1 MTGLLQP
8 LLIDADSIFDTV
20 REPLLV
26 LSADLRLCKAN
37 DSFYKTFQTT
47 PEETLGRLIFDL
59 GDHQWRAPELQTLL
73 KDILSKNTEFHD
85 FEIIQEF
92 PGIGPKTML
101 LNARRI
107 SNGSEPTPFILLAI
121 DDITERRR
129 SRHFNFAHDLLC
141 VGTVDGFF
149 VDVNIEFQKVL
160 GYSREELL
168 SKPFVEFVH
177 PEDRA
182 ETARVMD
189 QLRSGHDL
197 ARFQNRYRCRNGTY
211 RYFDW
216 TCPAPLIGEHVLY
229 SAARD
234 ITDLVQIDRERLR
247 LNDELTR
254 SNADLEQFAY
264 VASHD
269 LQEPLRAVAGCV
281 QIIQKRFKGK
291 LDSSADELIGH
302 AVDGATR
309 MQNLIGDLLEY
320 SRISRKGGAFVHTDL
335 NVALE
340 QALKNLEISL
350 HETDALVTHDSLP
363 TVVADRGQMTRLFQN
378 LLSNA
383 LKFRGASK
391 PIIHVS
397 AEHKDKAWRVSVRD
411 NGIGIQKE
419 YLERVFILF
428 QRLHTRTEYPG
439 TGIGL
444 AICKRIVERH
454 DGRITVESEPGVGST
469 FSFTLLDQET
479 EQ

>member
-1 MTGLLQP
+1 MTELLQP

-26 LSADLRLCKAN
+26 LSADLRVCKAN
-37 DSFYKTFQTT
+37 DSFYRTFQTA
-47 PEETLGRLIFDL
+47 PEETLGRLIVDL

-73 KDILSKNTEFHD
+73 KDALSKNAEFHD
-85 FEIIQEF
+85 FEIIQDF
-92 PGIGPKTML
+92 PGIGRKTML

-107 SNGSEPTPFILLAI
+107 SNGSDPTPFILLAI

-129 SRHFNFAHDLLC
+129 SRHFNFSHDLLC
-141 VGTVDGFF
+141 VATVDGFF

-160 GYSREELL
+160 GYSRDELL

-177 PEDRA
+177 PDDRDK
-182 ETARVMD
+182 TGHVME
-189 QLRSGHDL
+189 QLRSGQDL
-197 ARFQNRYRCRNGTY
+197 THFQNRYRCSNGTY
-211 RYFDW
+211 RFFDW
-216 TCPAPLIGEHVLY
+216 TCPAPLIGEHILY

-234 ITDLVQIDRERLR
+234 ITDLVQIERERHR
-247 LNDELTR
+247 LTVELTR

-281 QIIQKRFKGK
+281 QIIQKRYKGK
-291 LDSSADELIGH
+291 LDESADELIGH
-302 AVDGATR
+302 AVDGAMR
-309 MQNLIGDLLEY
+309 MQTLISDLLEY

-340 QALKNLEISL
+340 QALKNLESSL
-350 HETDALVTHDSLP
+350 KETEAVVTHDPLP

-383 LKFRGASK
+383 VKFRGASK

-397 AEHKDKAWRVSVRD
+397 ALHKDKAWHISVRD

-419 YLERVFILF
+419 YLDRIFVLF

-454 DGRITVESEPGVGST
+454 GGRISVESEPGVGST

-479 EQ
+479 EL